1 MVISTSHAQRPPE
14 LFVREERLAPPR
26 LRPTV
31 YLDTTIPTY
40 FAASMSA
47 DISRA
52 RMQRITRIWWTRY
65 RRHCDVF
72 ISDLLLAEARDG
84 SEYAARKRLAA
95 LDSIDAACLSE
106 RSEALFQS
114 LLADGLIPDIAHADA
129 EHISYAATNSI
140 RFLLTWNCKH
150 LANRMIFRRVTQR
163 CESLGFYCPQVCTPE
178 TMIRVCVDER
188 RTD

>member
-1 MVISTSHAQRPPE
+1 MVLSTSHARRPPE

-26 LRPTV
+26 PRPTV
-31 YLDTTIPTY
+31 YLDTTIPSY

-52 RMQRITRIWWTRY
+52 RMQRITRIWWARY
-65 RRHCDVF
+65 RPHCDVF
-72 ISDLLLAEARDG
+72 ISNLLLAEARDG

-95 LDSIDAACLSE
+95 LDE
-106 RSEALFQS
+106 
-114 LLADGLIPDIAHADA
+114 
-129 EHISYAATNSI
+129 
-140 RFLLTWNCKH
+140 H

-163 CESLGFYCPQVCTPE
+163 CESLGFCCPQIRTPE
-178 TMIRVCVDER
+178 TMMRICVDER

>member
-1 MVISTSHAQRPPE
+1 MVLSTSHAQRPPE

-26 LRPTV
+26 TRPTV
-31 YLDTTIPTY
+31 YLDTTILSY

-52 RMQRITRIWWTRY
+52 RMQRITRIWWARY
-65 RRHCDVF
+65 RPHCDVF
-72 ISDLLLAEARDG
+72 ISSLLLAEARHG

-95 LDSIDAACLSE
+95 LESIDAVCLSE

-114 LLADGLIPDIAHADA
+114 LLADGLIPDIARADA

-140 RFLLTWNCKH
+140 RFLLTWNCKP
-150 LANRMIFRRVTQR
+150 LANRRIFRRVTQR
-163 CESLGFYCPQVCTPE
+163 CESSGFRCPQICTPE
-178 TMIRVCVDER
+178 TLMRVSVDER